1 PVGQRAPGRV
11 QNLQRAADARA
22 VVGHEAMRG
31 RGVARQQLGIERGD
45 AFRLHARAHALAYI
59 GGDLRH
65 RRQANRQRL
74 EIKPGAADQNRH
86 TVLALRLLKHG
97 REIAQPLA
105 GGIVHAGIDMAVKPV
120 RNARLVPRRR
130 PRGNDAQIA
139 IDLHRV
145 GIDDDAA
152 GSLGKLERQRRLA
165 ARGRPCN
172 KHRLVTSMTHVATL
186 IAPAGALD
194 KNALKGVLAAM
205 PHADAPV
212 WLAEA
217 TAADIPFSAQGGL
230 DQQGLAGRLRQAAG
244 EPVDVVVQPLMHRR
258 KKLFLADMDSTM
270 IGQECID
277 ELADFVGLKAH
288 VAAITE
294 RAMRGEIAFEPALRE
309 RVALLKG
316 LPTRIIGEVI
326 AKRITLTP
334 GARTLV
340 ATMRANGA
348 YTCMVSGG
356 FTLFTQPIAALIDFN
371 ESRANTLVLDGALL
385 AGSVSEPIFGR
396 ARKRAT
402 LIELRTRLN
411 LAKDAT
417 MATGDGAN
425 DIDMITE
432 AGLGIAYHAKP
443 KVAQAAAARIDYA
456 DLTALLYVQ
465 GYKREE
471 FVAA

>member
-1 PVGQRAPGRV
+1 
-11 QNLQRAADARA
+11 
-22 VVGHEAMRG
+22 
-31 RGVARQQLGIERGD
+31 
-45 AFRLHARAHALAYI
+45 
-59 GGDLRH
+59 
-65 RRQANRQRL
+65 
-74 EIKPGAADQNRH
+74 
-86 TVLALRLLKHG
+86 
-97 REIAQPLA
+97 
-105 GGIVHAGIDMAVKPV
+105 
-120 RNARLVPRRR
+120 
-130 PRGNDAQIA
+130 
-139 IDLHRV
+139 
-145 GIDDDAA
+145 
-152 GSLGKLERQRRLA
+152 
-165 ARGRPCN
+165 
-172 KHRLVTSMTHVATL
+172 
-186 IAPAGALD
+186 
-194 KNALKGVLAAM
+194 
-205 PHADAPV
+205 
-212 WLAEA
+212 
-217 TAADIPFSAQGGL
+217 
-230 DQQGLAGRLRQAAG
+230 
-244 EPVDVVVQPLMHRR
+244 
-258 KKLFLADMDSTM
+258 M
-270 IGQECID
+270 IGQECVD

-371 ESRANTLVLDGALL
+371 ESRANTLVLDGTLL

-402 LIELRTRLN
+402 LIELRTRLK
-411 LAKDAT
+411 LTKDAT

-425 DIDMITE
+425 DIDMIAE